1 MGFGLGGSV
10 SVPKVEVPK
19 VEVPKVEIPKVEAPK
34 VNVAGAVSGAA
45 SGLAGTVSGAA
56 AGMAA
61 GAKAAVGGVV
71 GGALGAVGKVAAS
84 LTGVAGALA
93 EVAVSFK
100 GASVDFAM
108 EPHMVLDANASYGDT
123 QFEKGPVWIR
133 VDLTPEKAKKNT
145 ETLRLFT
152 DGGEFDQEKK
162 ISEFDEAQ
170 GNMVD
175 ILFEDAP
182 MDKDFSLEAI
192 PEDGSAHTL
201 FTGIAYGDLRK
212 SKSRA

>member
-19 VEVPKVEIPKVEAPK
+19 VEVPKVEIPKV
-34 VNVAGAVSGAA
+34 NVAGAVSGAA
-45 SGLAGTVSGAA
+45 AGLAGAVSGAA
-56 AGMAA
+56 AGVAA

-84 LTGVAGALA
+84 LAGVAGGLA

-133 VDLTPEKAKKNT
+133 VDLTPEKAQENT
-145 ETLRLFT
+145 ETLHLRSD
-152 DGGEFDQEKK
+152 DGAFDGKKK
-162 ISEFDEAQ
+162 INEFSDKSEDT
-170 GNMVD
+170 VD
-175 ILFEDAP
+175 VLFEDAP
-182 MDKDFSLEAI
+182 MDQTYSLDVIDEKGVAHSMFAGI
-192 PEDGSAHTL
+192 P
-201 FTGIAYGDLRK
+201 YGDLRNTK
-212 SKSRA
+212 NRF